1 MKKHIARW
9 NEVNWYANLKKPSWA
24 PPAWVFWPA
33 RTFLYILIIISFG
46 KVFFLTLQ
54 QEIGFM
60 IALPFLLNLIFNF
73 TFSFLQFKLKNN
85 ILATI
90 DILLILI
97 TIKRSMGS
105 IYPYAHRVTYMQI
118 PYLIRVWFATVLQIT
133 VTYLNR
139 KK

>member
-1 MKKHIARW
+1 MKKSTTNSRY
-9 NEVNWYANLKKPSWA
+9 VKLKKPYWA

-33 RTFLYILIIISFG
+33 WIILYILIVISFG
-46 KVFFLTLQ
+46 KVFFLTIQ
-54 QEIGFM
+54 QEISFM
-60 IALPFLLNLIFNF
+60 IVLPFLLNLIFNF
-73 TFSFLQFKLKNN
+73 AFSFLQFRLKNN

-105 IYPYAHRVTYMQI
+105 IYPYVHWVTYMQI
-118 PYLIRVWFATVLQIT
+118 PYLLRVGFATILQIT
-133 VTYLNR
+133 ITYLNR